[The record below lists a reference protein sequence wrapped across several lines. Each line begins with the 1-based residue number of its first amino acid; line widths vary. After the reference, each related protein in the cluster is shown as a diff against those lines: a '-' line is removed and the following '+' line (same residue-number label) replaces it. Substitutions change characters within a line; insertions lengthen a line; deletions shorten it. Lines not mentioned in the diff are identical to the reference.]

1 MLTNKNRSAAKAE
14 TLPARALLFLAGA
27 LVFAGCTPAGPRA
40 LLDGKRLIE
49 KGKYPEAVQSLQTA
63 TTLLATNAQAWNY
76 LGLAC
81 HYAGKTAEAE
91 KAYQH
96 ALALNHDLTEAR
108 YNLGCLLLE
117 QNKTNAA
124 RTEFVACS
132 LRRGNSIDCLLKLG
146 LVQLRLREF
155 AQAEKSFTDAL
166 RLDSQN
172 AEAMNGLGLAQ
183 FGRGRTPDA
192 VQRFESALRLQPG
205 YRPALL
211 NLAIVSQ
218 QSLKDRRFALE
229 RYREYLALKPPP
241 QNLEAVKAT
250 VRDLEAELAAPRPPG
265 TNPLVPAPTNLTRPF
280 ANPRQNAVTNA
291 AKAARTAGQTLK

>member
-1 MLTNKNRSAAKAE
+1 
-14 TLPARALLFLAGA
+14 
-27 LVFAGCTPAGPRA
+27 
-40 LLDGKRLIE
+40 
-49 KGKYPEAVQSLQTA
+49 
-63 TTLLATNAQAWNY
+63 
-76 LGLAC
+76 
-81 HYAGKTAEAE
+81 
-91 KAYQH
+91 
-96 ALALNHDLTEAR
+96 LTEAR

-132 LRRGNSIDCLLKLG
+132 LRRGNSMDCLLKLG

-155 AQAEKSFTDAL
+155 GQAEKSFTDAL

-183 FGRGRTPDA
+183 LGRGHAPDA

-229 RYREYLALKPPP
+229 RYREYLALQPPP
-241 QNLEAVKAT
+241 QNLEAVRAT
-250 VRDLEAELAAPRPPG
+250 VRELDADLAAPR
-265 TNPLVPAPTNLTRPF
+265 PLVPAPTNLSRPSP
-280 ANPRQNAVTNA
+280 NSRPNAVTNA
-291 AKAARTAGQTLK
+291 AKSARTSK

>member
-1 MLTNKNRSAAKAE
+1 MLTNKNR
-14 TLPARALLFLAGA
+14 TARDGRVLSVHLVLLLAGA
-27 LVFAGCTPAGPRA
+27 FLFAGCTPPGPRA
-40 LLDGKRLIE
+40 LLSGKRLIE
-49 KGKYPEAVQSLQTA
+49 KGRYPQAVQELKTA
-63 TTLLATNAQAWNY
+63 TALLATNAQAWNY

-81 HYAGKTAEAE
+81 HYAGKSAEAE

-96 ALALNHDLTEAR
+96 ALALNRDLTEAR

-124 RTEFVACS
+124 RTEFVACA
-132 LRRGNSIDCLLKLG
+132 LRRGNSIECLLKLG

-183 FGRGRTPDA
+183 LGRGRVPDA

-241 QNLEAVKAT
+241 QNLDAVKAT
-250 VRDLEAELAAPRPPG
+250 VRDLEADLALPRPAPAASPRQ
-265 TNPLVPAPTNLTRPF
+265 TAPTNGS
-280 ANPRQNAVTNA
+280 
-291 AKAARTAGQTLK
+291 RTARSPG

>member
-1 MLTNKNRSAAKAE
+1 MASTF
-14 TLPARALLFLAGA
+14 LL
-27 LVFAGCTPAGPRA
+27 AGCTPPGPRA
-40 LLDGKRLIE
+40 LLEGKRLIE
-49 KGKYPEAVQSLQTA
+49 KGKYPQAVDRLKTA
-63 TTLLATNAQAWNY
+63 ATLLPTNAQAWNY
-76 LGLAC
+76 FGLAC
-81 HYAGKTAEAE
+81 HYAGKPAEAE

-96 ALALNHDLTEAR
+96 ALALNRDLTEAR

-124 RTEFVACS
+124 RTEFTACA
-132 LRRGNSIDCLLKLG
+132 LRRGNSIECLLKLG

-155 AQAEKSFTDAL
+155 VQAEKSFTDAL

-183 FGRGRTPDA
+183 LGRGRVPDA

-205 YRPALL
+205 YRPSLL

-229 RYREYLALKPPP
+229 RYKEYLALQPPP
-241 QNLEAVKAT
+241 QNLDAVKAT
-250 VRDLEAELAAPRPPG
+250 VRDLEAELASPRP
-265 TNPLVPAPTNLTRPF
+265 APINAPVLPP
-280 ANPRQNAVTNA
+280 ANPARPATSTRQPAFTNA
-291 AKAARTAGQTLK
+291 SRTARNPGQ